1 MHACV
6 RRYTCASIYVYK
18 PLFVIHYS
26 YPAYPTCNH
35 MCIYIGILVLDAPE
49 GSPAQ
54 KAGLRSTVRTA
65 AGGIALG

>member
-1 MHACV
+1 MSINRCLLFTIPTQLIQRVIICAYAC
-6 RRYTCASIYVYK
+6 
-18 PLFVIHYS
+18 
-26 YPAYPTCNH
+26 
-35 MCIYIGILVLDAPE
+35 IGILVLDARE

>member
-1 MHACV
+1 M
-6 RRYTCASIYVYK
+6 
-18 PLFVIHYS
+18 
-26 YPAYPTCNH
+26 CNH

>member
-1 MHACV
+1 MCNLVYIYACICV
-6 RRYTCASIYVYK
+6 YWYTGASIYVYK
-18 PLFVIHYS
+18 PLLIIHIC
-26 YPAYPTCNH
+26 AYACV
-35 MCIYIGILVLDAPE
+35 GILVLDAPE